1 MENLTLQERI
11 EMRTEFRRIRL
22 CGRKTAFEAY
32 AFIDGTL
39 YETIKATKQLCIAD
53 LVRKAERGDGIHA

>member
-1 MENLTLQERI
+1 
-11 EMRTEFRRIRL
+11 MRAEFRRIRL
-22 CGRKTAFEAY
+22 CGRKTAFEAS

-39 YETIKATKQLCIAD
+39 YKTIKATKQLCIAD